1 MFHSFAHDEMLGG
14 RYWLLHQASM
24 KWMDVKGAWMDLPHI
39 QGSVFLQAL
48 LQLSLA
54 VSLWFRH
61 FSTNQFF
68 SNQAMLSCAPVPVC
82 VCRSRNCTFLE
93 IKLRAWAYLTSILL
107 VLAASSLRIEYM
119 SDIASRPDRWRS
131 SEYNEYL
138 DICISRSA
146 SSTSLWETV
155 SENLSL
161 AKAWNRQAA
170 SCLKRYFHMVLWRE
184 NSQVTYNTN
193 TEYAQKCPDSC
204 VGGWCI
210 WLCLLLADAGICSCN
225 VFLELSRNRRNDS
238 SSSRY
243 VCSVNR

>member
-1 MFHSFAHDEMLGG
+1 MCLDGSATHSGKRIPPSIPSIEP
-14 RYWLLHQASM
+14 RCIP
-24 KWMDVKGAWMDLPHI
+24 VI
-39 QGSVFLQAL
+39 QTSN
-48 LQLSLA
+48 
-54 VSLWFRH
+54 
-61 FSTNQFF
+61 FSTNQIT
-68 SNQAMLSCAPVPVC
+68 SNQTIVVPVC
-82 VCRSRNCTFLE
+82 VCKSRSCTFLE
-93 IKLRAWAYLTSILL
+93 IKLRAWAYLTSMLL
-107 VLAASSLRIEYM
+107 VLAASSLRMEYM

-146 SSTSLWETV
+146 SSTSLWATV

-161 AKAWNRQAA
+161 AKAWNGQAA
-170 SCLKRYFHMVLWRE
+170 ACLKRYFHMVLWRE
-184 NSQVTYNTN
+184 NSQVTYNRD
-193 TEYAQKCPDSC
+193 TEYAQKCSDSC

-210 WLCLLLADAGICSCN
+210 WLRLLLADAGICSCN